1 MVRYLTR
8 DAPCIVACR
17 QPALTLAFAHEH
29 ELPASSLLAG
39 TRLTE
44 ASLLAPA
51 QRMSPTQL
59 LTVLSNLGRATHD
72 IELPFLLGSQWLPGH
87 YGAVSHALMLAAD
100 LRQALTLLVHW
111 PLLLCPLL
119 TPRLEFDPEGA
130 VLYWTDAW
138 GAAAQQAFLVDLHM
152 SAVAGM
158 TRWLSG
164 ERLPWRFTFNRTRPR
179 ELAAHEVHLGQALAF
194 GAQRNSM
201 RIGTAWLDRPWPRGN
216 AAAVDLTMPL
226 ASSEEGGMS
235 GAQSLLDVLYDHLRK
250 HLHRAPSLNDCA
262 LWLDISP
269 ATLKRHLTHHRT
281 HFQAEL
287 DQVRVHVALDLIQ
300 KDRLD
305 NDTIATR
312 LGFHDGNNFRRAF
325 KRWTGLT
332 PSQLAA

>member
-8 DAPCIVACR
+8 DAPCILTCR

-29 ELPASSLLAG
+29 ELPTGSLLAG
-39 TRLTE
+39 TNLSE
-44 ASLLAPA
+44 ASLHTASQLMSPA
-51 QRMSPTQL
+51 QL
-59 LTVLSNLGRATHD
+59 LALLNNLGRAAND
-72 IELPFLLGSQWLPGH
+72 MELPFLLGSQWLPGH

-100 LRQALTLLVHW
+100 LRQALTLLVRW

-119 TPRLEFDPEGA
+119 TPRLEFDSEGA

-138 GAAAQQAFLVDLHM
+138 GATAQQAFLVDLHM

-158 TRWLSG
+158 TRWLSS
-164 ERLPWRFTFNRTRPR
+164 ERLPWRFAFNRTRPR
-179 ELAAHEVHLGQALAF
+179 ELAAHEVHLGQTLTF
-194 GAQRNSM
+194 GSQRNSM
-201 RIGTAWLDRPWPRGN
+201 RIEAAWLDRPWPRGN
-216 AAAVDLTMPL
+216 AAAVELTLPL
-226 ASSEEGGMS
+226 ATNEAGSLS
-235 GAQSLLDVLYDHLRK
+235 GAHSLLDLLYDYLRT
-250 HLHRAPSLNDCA
+250 HIHHAPTLNDCA
-262 LWLDISP
+262 LWFNISP

-300 KDRLD
+300 KDHLD
-305 NDTIATR
+305 NDSVAAR

-332 PSQLAA
+332 PSQLAT